1 MYYVFPLMI
10 AAALM
15 SYVSVSLYFRYEPA
29 SPPPDERVRIA
40 VILFLLTPVC
50 WWIFYF
56 DIRQRLMVVASASLF
71 SATIIT
77 ERLLATL
84 LPYVLVALANVGG
97 TLLPFGV
104 GALVSYLSD
113 DYPEYW
119 DLSRVS
125 CDFGRVFARA
135 LITYLIVFLLRELA
149 VYFMWRAM
157 MRQGQFTLQDLQV
170 GSCGHHEM
178 Q

>member
-1 MYYVFPLMI
+1 
-10 AAALM
+10 
-15 SYVSVSLYFRYEPA
+15 
-29 SPPPDERVRIA
+29 
-40 VILFLLTPVC
+40 
-50 WWIFYF
+50 
-56 DIRQRLMVVASASLF
+56 MVVASASLF

-125 CDFGRVFARA
+125 YDFGRVFAGA

-157 MRQGQFTLQDLQV
+157 MRQGQFTLQDLQ
-170 GSCGHHEM
+170 
-178 Q
+178 